1 MSTDL
6 PDPAPQPHGE
16 VAPLWWLPTVAIAAL
31 VLVFSNFVVGFV
43 VAFARAVTSPGQPIA
58 RPDQLLLVFHT
69 TASLILQILILMMVV
84 QLNGYRIGEY
94 FRLRLP
100 RMRDAILGI
109 AATGGLLALYY
120 ALNFR
125 NGGVAIQPLELEQ
138 YQSASDAGVLPLLF
152 IAVVLVAPLGEEMV
166 YRGFVFRGLEESRI
180 GAVGAVVVSALLW
193 TALHIDRGLRVL
205 AFIGVLGLLFGWLRV
220 RSQSTLLTWS
230 LHAITNLAVA
240 AAVTFQIGSFASG
253 HAHSVAFN
261 NACLLDVQ
269 SHNDARAIKE
279 CTEAIEHDSAYA
291 MPYANR
297 GLVYFR
303 TGDINRAMADFDEAI
318 RIGNFANNHDRSVI
332 FMNRCATLNR
342 NKNYARA
349 IEDCTE
355 AISAEKTNAK
365 AYSDRGNSYYG
376 AGDVDRAMA
385 DFDEA
390 IRLDPALAIAYSNRG
405 LVYNHK
411 GDKVRAIA
419 DFDKAIQVDPKY
431 APAYV
436 NRGLAYAR
444 ADDDRAIADYGRA
457 IELDPKLAVAY
468 FDRGLAYSRKR
479 DFDRAIADYDRSIAI
494 DGNNAV
500 TYAFRGDAYR
510 SSGFP
515 ARGIADYDRAIALN
529 PKYASAY
536 GKRGTALRG
545 LGDFVGAIADYTQA
559 IVLDPKYA
567 GAYYGR
573 GLAKIYVGASPDAAA
588 DLALSVQLD
597 PKFPYGELWLEIAN
611 TRSKLPSRLKQATEQ
626 IDMSKWPAPVIR
638 LYLGEL
644 SPEEVLAAAADPD
657 ATKNRGQMC
666 EANFYTGELALQ
678 NGIKDEAA
686 RLFRLA
692 AADCPKTFDEFSA
705 ANAELK
711 ALGLRP

>member
-1 MSTDL
+1 MSSDL
-6 PDPAPQPHGE
+6 PAPALQPSRE
-16 VAPLWWLPTVAIAAL
+16 TAPLRWLPTIAIAVA
-31 VLVFSNFVVGFV
+31 VLAFSTFVVGFV
-43 VAFARAVTSPGQPIA
+43 VSFARAVTAPGQPIA
-58 RPDQLLLVFHT
+58 QPDQLALLFRT
-69 TASLILQILILMMVV
+69 TVSLILQISILMMVV
-84 QLNGYRIGEY
+84 QLNDYRIGEY

-100 RMRDAILGI
+100 RIGDAILGI
-109 AATGGLLALYY
+109 AVTGGFLALYY

-125 NGGVAIQPLELEQ
+125 NGGVAIQPSELEQ
-138 YQSASDAGVLPLLF
+138 YQSASDTGVLPLLF
-152 IAVVLVAPLGEEMV
+152 IATVIVAPLGEEMV
-166 YRGFVFRGLEESRI
+166 FRGFVFRGLEESRI
-180 GAVGAVVVSALLW
+180 GAVGAVIVSALLW
-193 TALHIDRGLRVL
+193 TAMHLDRGLR
-205 AFIGVLGLLFGWLRV
+205 AMIFIAVLGLLFGWLRV
-220 RSQSTLLTWS
+220 RSQSTLLTWL
-230 LHAITNLAVA
+230 LHAITNLTVA
-240 AAVTFQIGSFASG
+240 AAVTLQIGSFASG

-269 SHNDARAIKE
+269 SQNNARAIKE

-297 GLVYFR
+297 GLAYFR
-303 TGDINRAMADFDEAI
+303 SGDFNHAMADFDEAI

-332 FMNRCATLNR
+332 FMNRCAALNR

-376 AGDVDRAMA
+376 SGDVDRAMA

-405 LVYNHK
+405 LVYARK
-411 GDKVRAIA
+411 SDKVRAIA
-419 DFDKAIQVDPKY
+419 DYDRAIQVDPKY

-436 NRGLAYAR
+436 NRGLAYAG
-444 ADDDRAIADYGRA
+444 ADDDRAIADYDRA
-457 IELDPKLAVAY
+457 IEVDPKLAVAY
-468 FDRGLAYSRKR
+468 VDRGLAYSRKR

-500 TYAFRGDAYR
+500 SYAFRGDAYR

-529 PKYASAY
+529 PKYAIAY
-536 GKRGTALRG
+536 GKRASALRG
-545 LGDFVGAIADYTQA
+545 LGDFVRAIADYTQA

-573 GLAKIYVGASPDAAA
+573 GLARIYVGAFPDAAA
-588 DLALSVQLD
+588 DLAMSVQLN
-597 PKFPYGELWLEIAN
+597 PKFAYGVLWLEIAN

-644 SPEEVLAAAADPD
+644 SPAEVLAAAADPD
-657 ATKNRGQMC
+657 ATKNRGQTC
-666 EANFYTGELALQ
+666 EANFYSGELALA
-678 NGIKDEAA
+678 NGNKDEAA

-711 ALGLRP
+711 ALGMRP

>member
-1 MSTDL
+1 M
-6 PDPAPQPHGE
+6 
-16 VAPLWWLPTVAIAAL
+16 WWLPTIAIAVA
-31 VLVFSNFVVGFV
+31 VLVFSSFVVEFV
-43 VAFARAVTSPGQPIA
+43 YSFVRAFTSPGQPIT
-58 RPDQLLLVFHT
+58 RPDQLALVFRT
-69 TASLILQILILMMVV
+69 TVSLILQISILMMVV

-100 RMRDAILGI
+100 RLRDAVLGV
-109 AATGGLLALYY
+109 AATVGLLALYY

-125 NGGVAIQPLELEQ
+125 NGGVVVQPSELEQ

-152 IAVVLVAPLGEEMV
+152 IATVIVVPLGEEMV

-180 GAVGAVVVSALLW
+180 GAVGAVIVSALLW
-193 TALHIDRGLRVL
+193 TALHLDRGLRALV
-205 AFIGVLGLLFGWLRV
+205 FIAVLGLLFGWLRV

-230 LHAITNLAVA
+230 LHAITNLTVA
-240 AAVTFQIGSFASG
+240 AVVTLQIGAFASG
-253 HAHSVAFN
+253 HAHSVAFS

-269 SHNDARAIKE
+269 SQNNARAIKE
-279 CTEAIEHDSAYA
+279 CTEAIEHDSAYY

-297 GLVYFR
+297 GLAYFR
-303 TGDINRAMADFDEAI
+303 TGDINHAMADFDEAI
-318 RIGNFANNHDRSVI
+318 RIGGFANNHDRSVI
-332 FMNRCATLNR
+332 FMNRCAALNR

-349 IEDCTE
+349 IEDCAE

-365 AYSDRGNSYYG
+365 AYSDRGNAYYG
-376 AGDVDRAMA
+376 TGDVDRAMA

-405 LVYNHK
+405 LVYTRK
-411 GDKVRAIA
+411 SDKVRAIA
-419 DFDKAIQVDPKY
+419 DYDKAIQVDPKY

-436 NRGLAYAR
+436 NRGLAYAG
-444 ADDDRAIADYGRA
+444 ADDDRAIADFGRA

-468 FDRGLAYSRKR
+468 IDRGLAYSRKR

-536 GKRGTALRG
+536 GKRASALRD
-545 LGDFVGAIADYTQA
+545 LGDFVQAIADYSQA
-559 IVLDPKYA
+559 IILDPKYA

-588 DLALSVQLD
+588 DLALSVQLN

-611 TRSKLPSRLKQATEQ
+611 MRGKLPSRLKQATEQ

-657 ATKNRGQMC
+657 ATKNRGQTC

-678 NGIKDEAA
+678 NGNKDEAA

-692 AADCPKTFDEFSA
+692 AADCPKSFDEFSA

>member
-16 VAPLWWLPTVAIAAL
+16 AAPLWWLPTIAIAVL
-31 VLVFSNFVVGFV
+31 VPVFSNFVVGFV
-43 VAFARAVTSPGQPIA
+43 VAFVRAVSAPGQPIT
-58 RPDQLLLVFHT
+58 RPDQLSLVFHT
-69 TASLILQILILMMVV
+69 TVSLILQITILTMVV

-100 RMRDAILGI
+100 RIRDAILGI
-109 AATGGLLALYY
+109 AATGGLLALYC

-125 NGGVAIQPLELEQ
+125 NGGVVVQPVELEQ

-166 YRGFVFRGLEESRI
+166 YRGFVFRGLEDSRI
-180 GAVGAVVVSALLW
+180 GVVGAVIVSTLLW
-193 TALHIDRGLRVL
+193 TALHIDRGARALV
-205 AFIGVLGLLFGWLRV
+205 FIAVLGLLFGWLRV
-220 RSQSTLLTWS
+220 RSQSTLLTWL
-230 LHAITNLAVA
+230 LHAITNLTVVAVMA
-240 AAVTFQIGSFASG
+240 LQIGSFASG
-253 HAHSVAFN
+253 HAHSVAFS

-269 SHNDARAIKE
+269 NQNDARAIKE
-279 CTEAIEHDSAYA
+279 CSEAIEHDSAYA

-297 GLVYFR
+297 GLAYFR
-303 TGDINRAMADFDEAI
+303 TGDINHAMADFDEVI
-318 RIGNFANNHDRSVI
+318 RIGNFANDHDRSVT
-332 FMNRCATLNR
+332 FMNRCAAQNR
-342 NKNYARA
+342 IKNYARA

-355 AISAEKTNAK
+355 AIGVEKTNAK
-365 AYSDRGNSYYG
+365 AYSDRGNAYYG
-376 AGDVDRAMA
+376 TGDVDRAMA

-390 IRLDPALAIAYSNRG
+390 IRLDPALAIAYNNRG
-405 LVYNHK
+405 LVYARK

-419 DFDKAIQVDPKY
+419 DYDKTIQVDPKY

-436 NRGLAYAR
+436 NRGLAYAGI
-444 ADDDRAIADYGRA
+444 DDDRAIADYDRA
-457 IELDPKLAVAY
+457 IGLDPKLAVAY
-468 FDRGLAYSRKR
+468 LDRGLAYSRKR
-479 DFDRAIADYDRSIAI
+479 VFDQAIADYDRSIAI
-494 DGNNAV
+494 DGNNAA
-500 TYAFRGDAYR
+500 TYAFRGDAYL

-515 ARGIADYDRAIALN
+515 LRGIAEYDRAIALN

-536 GKRGTALRG
+536 GKRGGALRDM
-545 LGDFVGAIADYTQA
+545 GDFVGAIADYTQA
-559 IVLDPKYA
+559 IVLDSKYA
-567 GAYYGR
+567 NAYYGR
-573 GLAKIYVGASPDAAA
+573 GLAKIYVGASADAAE
-588 DLALSVQLD
+588 DLTLSVQLN
-597 PKFPYGELWLEIAN
+597 PKFPYGAIWLEIAN
-611 TRSKLPSRLKQATEQ
+611 LRSNLPSRLKQATEQ

-644 SPEEVLAAAADPD
+644 SPAEVLAAAADPD
-657 ATKNRGQMC
+657 ATKNRGQTC

-678 NGIKDEAA
+678 NGNKDEAA

-711 ALGLRP
+711 ALGMRP